1 MKRLLR
7 AIDDFWFEEA
17 PATRPALLRV
27 LIGAYTLYYL
37 GRRYRMFLKVARTD
51 PALFKPVGAVSY
63 LEKPIPTSAFRGVL
77 VATLA
82 ANVAFILGLRHRYT
96 GPLFAGLLLWVLSYR
111 NSWSMIY
118 HNDNALV
125 LHAAILGLSRSAD
138 ALSVD
143 ALARSLRSPDVR
155 QEANPAG
162 DWRYGWPI
170 RLINTAT
177 TLTYFL
183 AGVAKVK
190 GPLGWGWAGGE
201 TLRSQIG
208 VDGLRKELL
217 GEGAAPLAFTLYD
230 KVGLFRML
238 AAGSLALELGA
249 PLALLNKKLSRLWAI
264 NAFLMHWGIYFT
276 MKITFRYQLAGL
288 IFSPFFDLD
297 RLVKRFVR

>member
-1 MKRLLR
+1 M
-7 AIDDFWFEEA
+7 
-17 PATRPALLRV
+17 
-27 LIGAYTLYYL
+27 
-37 GRRYRMFLKVARTD
+37 
-51 PALFKPVGAVSY
+51 
-63 LEKPIPTSAFRGVL
+63 
-77 VATLA
+77 ATLV

-138 ALSVD
+138 AFSVD
-143 ALARSLRSPDVR
+143 ALARSVSSRKEQP
-155 QEANPAG
+155 EADPTG

-170 RLINTAT
+170 RLMNTAT
-177 TLTYFL
+177 ALTYFL

-208 VDGLRKELL
+208 MDGLRKELL
-217 GEGAAPLAFTLYD
+217 GEGAAPLAFVLYD

-238 AAGSLALELGA
+238 AAGSLVLELGA
-249 PLALLNKKLSRLWAI
+249 PLALFDKKLSQLWAI
-264 NAFLMHWGIYFT
+264 NTFLMHWGIYFT

>member
-143 ALARSLRSPDVR
+143 ALARTLRSPDVG

>member
-1 MKRLLR
+1 MKWLFSKL
-7 AIDDFWFEEA
+7 DDFWFEEA
-17 PATRPALLRV
+17 PASRPALLRI

-37 GRRYRMFLKVARTD
+37 GRRYRMFLQVARTD

-63 LEKPIPTSAFRGVL
+63 LEKPVPVHVFRGVL
-77 VATLA
+77 LATLA
-82 ANVAFILGLRHRYT
+82 ANVAFIFGVRHRYT

-138 ALSVD
+138 AISVD
-143 ALARSLRSPDVR
+143 TLVRSISSS
-155 QEANPAG
+155 EAKRLDPAG

-170 RLINTAT
+170 RLMNTAT
-177 TLTYFL
+177 ALTYFL

-217 GEGAAPLAFTLYD
+217 GEGAAPLAFVLYE
-230 KVGLFRML
+230 KTGLFRLL
-238 AAGSLALELGA
+238 AAGSLVLELGA
-249 PLALLNKKLSRLWAI
+249 PLALLNKRLSQLWAI
-264 NAFLMHWGIYFT
+264 NTYLMHWGIYFT

-297 RLVKRFVR
+297 RIVKRFVR

>member
-7 AIDDFWFEEA
+7 TIDDFWFEKA
-17 PATRPALLRV
+17 PASRPALLRL
-27 LIGAYTLYYL
+27 LIGTYTLYYL
-37 GRRYRMFLKVARTD
+37 GRRYRMFLQVARTD

-63 LEKPIPTSAFRGVL
+63 LQKPIPVGVFRWV
-77 VATLA
+77 VIATLA

-96 GPLFAGLLLWVLSYR
+96 GPLFAGLLLWLLSYR

-143 ALARSLRSPDVR
+143 ALARSVSSLENQEPNLR
-155 QEANPAG
+155 G
-162 DWRYGWPI
+162 DWCYGWPI
-170 RLINTAT
+170 RLMNTAT
-177 TLTYFL
+177 ALTYFL

-208 VDGLRKELL
+208 MDALRKELL
-217 GEGAAPLAFTLYD
+217 GEGAAPLAVVLYD
-230 KVGLFRML
+230 KVGLFRSL
-238 AAGSLALELGA
+238 AVGSLVMELGA
-249 PLALLNKKLSRLWAI
+249 PLALLDKKLSRVWAA
-264 NAFLMHWGIYFT
+264 NTFLMHWGIYFT